1 MSLSAAVEGVTHL
14 AAFRREGNLI
24 PLLFP
29 LPRSDLLK
37 KTPSKHRLAEILR
50 SEYSSGI
57 DTGVSKV
64 KKKKKQRKPGSQQ
77 IPT

>member
-1 MSLSAAVEGVTHL
+1 MSLSTAVKSVTHL
-14 AAFRREGNLI
+14 AAFQREGNLI
-24 PLLFP
+24 PLFFP

-37 KTPSKHRLAEILR
+37 KTHGKHRLAEILR
-50 SEYSSGI
+50 SEYSSGM

-64 KKKKKQRKPGSQQ
+64 KKKKKQRKPGNQQ